1 MNVQY
6 LSLTENVSFS
16 KIISDYLAGNAAL
29 NEFHEGLPSFE
40 ELGQRIL
47 ARDQFNTQRDV
58 LVAALQAQHANLSH
72 RPSEARIAELQQK
85 QVYTITTGHQL
96 CVGTGPLYFIYKI
109 ASAIKLTRDLH
120 VRFPD
125 KKFIPIYWMASED
138 HDVEEISSF
147 NVFGKK
153 IEWANPG
160 TGAVGRL
167 STNGIADMI
176 AELQSILGNAP
187 AEQKW
192 IEILEKAYSKST
204 LAEATRDLVYAIF
217 GTNELI
223 VLDADDAS
231 LKRLFAPI
239 MKQELTTGQS
249 YLSVSIANT
258 QLEKLG
264 YSLQVAPR
272 EINLFLLEDQKRTR
286 ILPEHVNQEL
296 LERLENH
303 PQDFSPNVVLRPVY
317 QECILPNIA
326 YVGGPGELAYWLQL
340 KGVFGQCAVPYP
352 SLILRDSALLI
363 SNNLCKKIE
372 KLQLEWSDLFR
383 EKQVIINHWLSAHG
397 EIDTTEERTNLDHL
411 FQSLTTKATAIDPT
425 LAGFVASEYTRQLS
439 ALDGVE
445 KKMKKAL
452 KSKEDQRI
460 QQLEKILSECF
471 PDGQPQERVVNAS
484 QFVGQWPEDFME
496 KLIASFDP
504 LALQMKV
511 ICL

>member
-1 MNVQY
+1 MNVQF
-6 LSLTENVSFS
+6 LSLQENVSFS

-29 NEFHEGLPSFE
+29 NEFHEGLPSLE

-47 ARDQFNTQRDV
+47 ARDQFTTPRDI
-58 LVAALQAQHANLSH
+58 LVEALQAQHATLDL
-72 RPSEARIAELQQK
+72 RPTDSRIAELQHA
-85 QVYTITTGHQL
+85 QVYTVTTGHQL

-120 VRFPD
+120 TRYPD

-138 HDVEEISSF
+138 HDVEEISSVQ
-147 NVFGKK
+147 VFGKK
-153 IEWANPG
+153 VEWSNPG
-160 TGAVGRL
+160 SGAVGRL
-167 STNGIADMI
+167 STHGIGEMI
-176 AELQSILGNAP
+176 AELESILGNTD
-187 AEQKW
+187 AEKKW
-192 IEILEKAYSKST
+192 IDTLSKAYGKST

-217 GTNELI
+217 GIEELI
-223 VLDADDAS
+223 VIDADDAS
-231 LKRLFAPI
+231 LKRVFAPI
-239 MKQELTTGQS
+239 MKQELSTGQS

-272 EINLFLLEDQKRTR
+272 EINLFLLEEQKRTR
-286 ILPEHVNQEL
+286 ILPEQVNQQL
-296 LERLENH
+296 LDRLDNQ

-340 KGVFGQCAVPYP
+340 KGVFGQSNVPFP
-352 SLILRDSALLI
+352 ALVLRDSALLI
-363 SNNLCKKIE
+363 TSSLCKKIE
-372 KLQLEWSDLFR
+372 KLQLDWSDLFR
-383 EKQVIINHWLSAHG
+383 DKQIIINHWLSAHG
-397 EIDTTEERTNLDHL
+397 EIDTSSERKDLDHL
-411 FQSLTTKATAIDPT
+411 FQSLTAKAVAIDPT

-452 KSKEDQRI
+452 KAKEDQRI
-460 QQLEKILSECF
+460 QQLDKILSECF

-484 QFVGQWPEDFME
+484 QFVGQWPEDFIE